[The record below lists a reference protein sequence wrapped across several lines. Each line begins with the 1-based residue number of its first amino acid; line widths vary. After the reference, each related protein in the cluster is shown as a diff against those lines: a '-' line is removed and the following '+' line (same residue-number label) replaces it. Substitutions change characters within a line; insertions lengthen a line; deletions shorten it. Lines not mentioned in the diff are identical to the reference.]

1 MDVNERYNMF
11 NFTLNKLTIALLSSG
26 LIATSPAV
34 FAAQETMND
43 AGANQELEVILVTGI
58 RRSLAD
64 SQELKMT
71 NSSIVEVVSAE
82 DIGKLPD
89 VSIAESIARLPGI
102 AAQRLNGRANVI
114 SIRGLSPDF
123 TTATLNG
130 REQASTSD
138 NRAVEF
144 DQYPSELL
152 SGVVVYKTPDAN
164 LISQAVGGT
173 IDMRTIR
180 PLAHGTQT
188 FAVGAR
194 YEKNDLGALNS
205 GTADT
210 GHRLSFSYIDQFAND
225 TIGVAIG
232 LADMSSPNQ
241 EERWEAWGYDGGP
254 VADAE
259 VLGGAKPYVRS
270 AELGRTGIMAVLEYK
285 PNDDFTSSVDLY
297 YSDFE
302 EEQILRG
309 IELPLSWG
317 GASLLNPNVENGLVT
332 SGTYDGVKAIVRNDY
347 TRRDSKIV
355 AFGWNSEYVVSN
367 NLALMADL
375 SYSKAER
382 EDFSLE
388 SYATNGRGDNL
399 GTKDTIDFTMDGTTG
414 ATFTPTL
421 DYSDTDEFKLGAART
436 WGNGIDTPGDGQ
448 DGFINAPE
456 IEDELSAIRVGAVYS
471 FDDGVISSIN
481 AGINYSEREKSKA
494 DTGIYLT
501 LKDYPALT
509 DIPAN
514 LLQSPTSLDFIGM
527 GNMVSYDSYGL
538 YQSGAYNEFEQRES
552 AKFVNSWSVKEEV
565 VTLYVQANLD
575 MEVAEMPLT
584 GNFGVQVVNTDQSS
598 VGSANYASSVA
609 SDTNCVNGFCVQPS
623 MGSYDYTEILPSIN
637 LSLQVAEDQI
647 VRFAAARTLA
657 RSRMDQMN
665 ASASTNYD
673 PSKAANTDL
682 QQSPWSGNGGNVK
695 LDPWMANQLDLSYEY
710 YMDNIGY
717 VSVAGFYK
725 ELENYVYTEQ
735 LLYNFSDIPVE
746 GAQPA
751 LEEGYLSAP
760 ANGEGGSI
768 SGIEAT
774 LSVSGTLISDTL
786 SGFGLIVSGSITDSD
801 VQETK
806 DSDSLD
812 LPGLSNKV
820 LSTTFYYEDHGFSA
834 RVSSRYRSEF
844 LGETNSFTFERV
856 NRYVAKELIVDAQV
870 GYDFSQSNMESLDG
884 LSVLFQVSN
893 LTDEPFTTY
902 ENTASKPKD
911 HQVYGRNFMLGLNY
925 TF

>member
-1 MDVNERYNMF
+1 MERDRMF
-11 NFTLNKLTIALLSSG
+11 NFKPSKVTLALISSG
-26 LIATSPAV
+26 LMSVNLAA
-34 FAAQETMND
+34 FAAQDEMSDT
-43 AGANQELEVILVTGI
+43 GATGELEIIEVTGI
-58 RRSLAD
+58 RRSLAA
-64 SQELKMT
+64 SQDIKMT
-71 NSSIVEVVSAE
+71 SSSIVEVVSAE

-152 SGVVVYKTPDAN
+152 SGVVIYKTPDAS
-164 LISQAVGGT
+164 LISQAIGGT
-173 IDMRTIR
+173 VDMRTIR
-180 PLAHGTQT
+180 PLSHGKQT

-205 GTADT
+205 GTEDT
-210 GHRLSFSYIDQFAND
+210 GHRLSFSYIDQFADD

-232 LADMSSPNQ
+232 IADMTSPNQ

-254 VADAE
+254 VAGAE
-259 VLGGAKPYVRS
+259 VIGGAKPYVRS
-270 AELGRTGIMAVLEYK
+270 AELGRTGVMAVIEFQ
-285 PNDDFTSSVDLY
+285 PNSDFTTSLDLY

-302 EEQILRG
+302 EEQVLRG

-317 GASLLNPNVENGLVT
+317 GATLINPTIENGLVT
-332 SGTYDGVKAIVRNDY
+332 SGTFDGVKAIVRNDY
-347 TRRDSKIV
+347 PRRDSKV
-355 AFGWNSEYVVSN
+355 MALGWNTEYTLSSN
-367 NLALMADL
+367 LSLMADV

-388 SYATNGRGDNL
+388 SYATNGRGDNQ
-399 GTKDTIDFTMDGTTG
+399 GTRDSIDFAMEGTTG
-414 ATFTPTL
+414 AIFTPTL
-421 DYSDTDEFKLGAART
+421 DYSDTDQFKLGAART

-448 DGFINAPE
+448 DGFVNAPE
-456 IEDELSAIRVGAVYS
+456 IEDELSAIRVAAEYFLDSGA
-471 FDDGVISSIN
+471 ISSVK
-481 AGINYSEREKSKA
+481 AGLNYSEREKTKA

-501 LKDYPALT
+501 LKNYPGLT
-509 DIPAN
+509 DIPEEF
-514 LLQSPTSLDFIGM
+514 LKGPTSLDFIGM

-565 VTLYVQANLD
+565 ITAYVQVNVD
-575 MEVAEMPLT
+575 TEVAEFPVK

-598 VGSANYASSVA
+598 VGSANYASSVV
-609 SDTNCVNGFCVQPS
+609 SDANCENGFCVQPS
-623 MGSYDYTEILPSIN
+623 SGSYDYTEILPSIN
-637 LSLQVAEDQI
+637 LSIELAENQI
-647 VRFAAARTLA
+647 LRVGAARTLA
-657 RSRMDQMN
+657 RTRMDQMN
-665 ASASTNYD
+665 ASAGTNYD
-673 PSKAANTDL
+673 PSRADNTDL
-682 QQSPWSGNGGNVK
+682 QQSPWSGNGGNVE
-695 LDPWMANQLDLSYEY
+695 LDPWMANQLDLSYEF
-710 YMDNIGY
+710 YMDDNGY
-717 VSVAGFYK
+717 FSLAGFYK

-735 LLYNFSDIPVE
+735 LLYDFSDIPVE
-746 GAQPA
+746 GEQPI
-751 LEEGYLSAP
+751 LTEGYISGP

-774 LSVSGTLISDTL
+774 FSLSGALLSDAL
-786 SGFGLIVSGSITDSD
+786 SGFGVIVSGSITDSD

-806 DSDSLD
+806 DSDSID

-820 LSTTFYYEDHGFSA
+820 LSSTFYYEDYGFSA
-834 RVSSRYRSEF
+834 RISSRYRSEF

-856 NRYVAKELIVDAQV
+856 NRYVAKELIVDAQI
-870 GYDFSQSNMESLDG
+870 GYDFSQSNMQSLDG

-902 ENTASKPKD
+902 ENEASKPKD

>member
-1 MDVNERYNMF
+1 MERDRMF
-11 NFTLNKLTIALLSSG
+11 NFKPSKVTLALISSG
-26 LIATSPAV
+26 LMSVNLAA
-34 FAAQETMND
+34 FAAQDEMSDT
-43 AGANQELEVILVTGI
+43 GATGELEIIEVTGI
-58 RRSLAD
+58 RRSLAA
-64 SQELKMT
+64 SQDIKMT
-71 NSSIVEVVSAE
+71 SSSIVEVVSAE

-152 SGVVVYKTPDAN
+152 SGVVIYKTPDAS
-164 LISQAVGGT
+164 LISQAIGGT
-173 IDMRTIR
+173 VDMRTIR
-180 PLAHGTQT
+180 PLSHGKQT

-205 GTADT
+205 GTEDT
-210 GHRLSFSYIDQFAND
+210 GHRLSFSYIDQFADD

-232 LADMSSPNQ
+232 IADMTSPNQ

-254 VADAE
+254 VAGAE
-259 VLGGAKPYVRS
+259 VIGGAKPYVRS
-270 AELGRTGIMAVLEYK
+270 AELGRTGVMAVIEFQ
-285 PNDDFTSSVDLY
+285 PNSDFTTSLDLY

-302 EEQILRG
+302 EEQVLRG

-317 GASLLNPNVENGLVT
+317 GATLINPTIENGLVT
-332 SGTYDGVKAIVRNDY
+332 SGTFDGVKAIVRNDY
-347 TRRDSKIV
+347 TRRDSKV
-355 AFGWNSEYVVSN
+355 MALGWNTEYTLSSN
-367 NLALMADL
+367 LSLMADV

-388 SYATNGRGDNL
+388 SYATNGRGDNQ
-399 GTKDTIDFTMDGTTG
+399 GTRDSIDFAMEGTTG
-414 ATFTPTL
+414 AIFTPTL
-421 DYSDTDEFKLGAART
+421 DYSDTDQFKLGAART

-448 DGFINAPE
+448 DGFVNAPE
-456 IEDELSAIRVGAVYS
+456 IEDELSAIRVAAEYFLDSGA
-471 FDDGVISSIN
+471 ISSVK
-481 AGINYSEREKSKA
+481 AGLNYSEREKTKA

-501 LKDYPALT
+501 LKNYPGLT
-509 DIPAN
+509 DIPEEF
-514 LLQSPTSLDFIGM
+514 LKGPTSLDFIGM

-565 VTLYVQANLD
+565 ITAYVQVNVD
-575 MEVAEMPLT
+575 TEVAEFPVK

-598 VGSANYASSVA
+598 VGSANYASSVV
-609 SDTNCVNGFCVQPS
+609 SDANCENGFCVQPS
-623 MGSYDYTEILPSIN
+623 SGSYDYTEILPSIN
-637 LSLQVAEDQI
+637 LSIELAENQI
-647 VRFAAARTLA
+647 LRVGAARTLA
-657 RSRMDQMN
+657 RTRMDQMN
-665 ASASTNYD
+665 ASAGTNYD
-673 PSKAANTDL
+673 PSRADNTDL
-682 QQSPWSGNGGNVK
+682 QQSPWSGNGGNVE
-695 LDPWMANQLDLSYEY
+695 LDPWMANQLDLSYEF
-710 YMDNIGY
+710 YMDDNGY
-717 VSVAGFYK
+717 FSLAGFYK

-735 LLYNFSDIPVE
+735 LLYDFSDIPVE
-746 GAQPA
+746 GEQPI
-751 LEEGYLSAP
+751 LTEGYISGP

-774 LSVSGTLISDTL
+774 FSLSGALLSDAL
-786 SGFGLIVSGSITDSD
+786 SGFGVIVSGSITDSD

-806 DSDSLD
+806 DSDSID

-820 LSTTFYYEDHGFSA
+820 LSSTFYYEDYGFSA
-834 RVSSRYRSEF
+834 RISSRYRSEF

-856 NRYVAKELIVDAQV
+856 NRYVAKELIVDAQI
-870 GYDFSQSNMESLDG
+870 GYDFSQSNMQSLDG

-902 ENTASKPKD
+902 ENEASKPKD